1 MHILFLTDNYPPE
14 VNAPASRT
22 HEHCREWVKRGHD
35 VTVITCHPNFP
46 HGKIYKGYK
55 NRVWHSEVVDGIR
68 VVRVW
73 TYITSNE
80 GFFKRTIDYLSYM
93 FAAIFAAVFIRRV
106 DLVVGT
112 SPQFFTVC
120 AAYIVAFLK
129 RVPWVFEL
137 RDIWPESI
145 RVVGAMKDS
154 WVLDALQRLEMF
166 LYRKAD
172 GIVTVTHSFKKE
184 LMKRGVDG
192 EKINVV
198 TNGVD
203 LSRFSAVDKD
213 VNILNRHELAN
224 KFVVGYIGTHGMA
237 HELDTVLD
245 TARLISEVDELS
257 SIVFIFVGGG
267 ADKKR
272 LVERQRQ
279 EKIDNVVF
287 VDSVAKDEIVSY
299 WSCLDCCVVHLKA
312 SILFETVIPS
322 KIFEAMAMGVPILHG
337 VLGESAKIVTDEEVG
352 VTFKPEDPEDLA
364 EKIVSLV
371 ADPSTRNTLSIN
383 GAQAGKKYDR
393 SRLAVD
399 MCCVLE
405 GLHDN
410 SI

>member
-46 HGKIYKGYK
+46 HGKIYRGYK
-55 NRVWHSEVVDGIR
+55 NRVWHSELVDGIR

-93 FAAIFAAVFIRRV
+93 FAAIIAAVFIRRV

-184 LMKRGVDG
+184 LIKRGVNGD
-192 EKINVV
+192 KISVV

-203 LSRFSAVDKD
+203 LSRFSAIDKD
-213 VNILNRHELAN
+213 VNILERHELVN
-224 KFVVGYIGTHGMA
+224 TFVVGYIGTHGMA
-237 HELDTVLD
+237 HELDTVVDAAKLV
-245 TARLISEVDELS
+245 SERDELS

-287 VDSVAKDEIVSY
+287 VDSVAKNEIVSY

-312 SILFETVIPS
+312 STLFETVIPS

-337 VLGESAKIVTDEEVG
+337 VMGESAQIVTDEEVG
-352 VTFKPEDPEDLA
+352 VIFEPENAEDLA
-364 EKIVSLV
+364 EKILSFVSN
-371 ADPSTRNTLSIN
+371 PSKRSLYGAN
-383 GAQAGKKYDR
+383 GVRAGKKYDR
-393 SRLAVD
+393 TLLAEE
-399 MCCVLE
+399 MCSILE
-405 GLHDN
+405 GLYDE
-410 SI
+410 